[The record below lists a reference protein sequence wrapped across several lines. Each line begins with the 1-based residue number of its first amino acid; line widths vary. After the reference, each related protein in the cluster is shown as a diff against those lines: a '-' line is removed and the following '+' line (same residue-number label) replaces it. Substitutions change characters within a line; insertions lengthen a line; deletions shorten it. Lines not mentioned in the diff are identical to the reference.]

1 MLDSGELTPNRRSFS
16 SSSFWFYGFHTYCM
30 VCSVLIISFV
40 LQQSSD
46 EATISCP
53 CKTTNEDK
61 GRIRG
66 IKQSIYFG
74 HNCCNMLIQLY
85 MVRVDFSA
93 FCAVVLLGYISHLV
107 IVLKNIVF
115 IVHMT

>member
-1 MLDSGELTPNRRSFS
+1 MKPLYSVHAKLQMKTKVVKKSLT
-16 SSSFWFYGFHTYCM
+16 C
-30 VCSVLIISFV
+30 
-40 LQQSSD
+40 
-46 EATISCP
+46 
-53 CKTTNEDK
+53 
-61 GRIRG
+61 IRG

-74 HNCCNMLIQLY
+74 HNCCYTLIQLY

-107 IVLKNIVF
+107 IVLKNTVF

>member
-1 MLDSGELTPNRRSFS
+1 MKPLYPVHAKLQMKTKVVSEELN
-16 SSSFWFYGFHTYCM
+16 
-30 VCSVLIISFV
+30 
-40 LQQSSD
+40 
-46 EATISCP
+46 
-53 CKTTNEDK
+53 
-61 GRIRG
+61 
-66 IKQSIYFG
+66 SIYFG
-74 HNCCNMLIQLY
+74 HNCCNTLIQLY